1 MKKLAYWLLA
11 SSLIACSES
20 NNAVALDNE
29 ISEAENTPQGEL
41 FSSSFSSS
49 LEISSSDQKQADSV
63 LSSSSIAIKSSSST
77 LTFVSIENCKSFILA
92 EGPDSI
98 ASSEDYSWTK
108 GGGAGCG
115 SAAFVKGT
123 GVRKAGLW
131 DDDTYKMPNDYTDI
145 YDTFLAYNPPPHM
158 IRLDSIIEGRIQK
171 LSETGI
177 AAEQAEC
184 IAQTELFKALGID
197 SVISKKSGA
206 TKLTIDRALDY
217 ILGGTTQS
225 DFYKDVY
232 DYFASTG
239 TLLPKHYCNFND
251 LEQFRSTRKQG
262 KYYPNIFNTF
272 PTYTLYDNSTFE
284 SKGCAAGTPRPI
296 PLGLVNET
304 RRICMNLPLCDQ
316 TIRDTIIWTKSIIGF
331 MASTIPYIC
340 KENGWNTPT
349 DMELETFGT
358 PCDKEGRYVV
368 YSKNSQIS
376 FICSLDSG
384 WYEAQTTD
392 AETFDIPCD
401 KNGKLYK
408 SPNRKN
414 ITYVCR
420 TTQFCRSVDFNNSP
434 RARCFTDKGWDIA
447 QTMDFETANDECD
460 SEGKTRPSPSDS
472 NMYYVCHDGIWTRFL
487 DMPCDTDNMRVK
499 IKNDQI
505 YKNFESY
512 ICYDKTWRRIGAWY
526 TDYPTEYYFNPDFDY
541 GSFEDPRD
549 HRVYRTTVFKGTTW
563 MAENMKYEGTFLTDI
578 PQSTTCLQDSCK
590 NLGRFYDLYAAAT
603 VCPEGWRLPDSSD
616 IEVLGNSPVEFE
628 ELFSQLSTRLSTDS
642 YGMSFV
648 PTGRIL
654 NTKQDLSNGQG
665 GALKIWMNPT
675 QEKKRLAAQ
684 ITASGFGMWWDQDLR
699 EMYAGQEY
707 DYTTYLAVRCLKDS
721 L

>member
-1 MKKLAYWLLA
+1 MKKFAYMISVVA
-11 SSLIACSES
+11 LIACTDP
-20 NNAVALDNE
+20 NNAIEPIESE
-29 ISEAENTPQGEL
+29 ITPEQVESLSSGSEEL
-41 FSSSFSSS
+41 PSPVSVSSS
-49 LEISSSDQKQADSV
+49 SV
-63 LSSSSIAIKSSSST
+63 SVGESSSSISLPIT
-77 LTFVSIENCKSFILA
+77 IVSVQNCVSMIITDGL
-92 EGPDSI
+92 DSI
-98 ASSEDYSWTK
+98 ASSEDYSWVK
-108 GGGAGCG
+108 GGGGGAGCG

-123 GVRKAGLW
+123 GVSRANSPW
-131 DDDTYKMPNDYTDI
+131 DDDTYRMQYNYTDL
-145 YDTFLAYNPPPHM
+145 YDSSLAHNPPPHM
-158 IRLDSIIEGRIQK
+158 IRLDTILEGRIQK
-171 LSETGI
+171 LSEMGI
-177 AAEQAEC
+177 APEEAEC
-184 IAQTELFKALGID
+184 IAQMELFKALGFD

-217 ILGGTTQS
+217 IFGGTTQS
-225 DFYKDVY
+225 DFYKDVN
-232 DYFASTG
+232 DYFANTG
-239 TLLPKHYCNFND
+239 TLLPEHYCNFND
-251 LEQFRSTRKQG
+251 LEQFRSVRNNG
-262 KYYPNIFNTF
+262 KYYPNIFNTY
-272 PTYTLYDNSTFE
+272 PSYTLYDNSTFE
-284 SKGCAAGTPRPI
+284 SKGCASGLPRPI

-304 RRICMNLPLCDQ
+304 RRMCMNLPQCDQ
-316 TIRDTIIWTKSIIGF
+316 SIRDTIIRTKSVVGF
-331 MASTIPYIC
+331 MASTIPYVC
-340 KENGWNTPT
+340 RENGWNTPT

-358 PCDKEGRYVV
+358 PCDKEGRYIV

-376 FICSLDSG
+376 FVCSLDSG

-392 AETFDIPCD
+392 AETFDVPCD

-408 SPNRKN
+408 SPNRPK

-420 TTQFCRSVDFNNSP
+420 TTPFCRSIDTRV
-434 RARCFTDKGWDIA
+434 RGLCFTDKGWDIA
-447 QTMDFETANDECD
+447 QAIDFETGDDECD
-460 SEGKTRPSPSDS
+460 SEGKTHQSPSDS
-472 NMYYVCHDGIWTRFL
+472 NLYYVCHDGIWTKFF

-512 ICYDKTWRRIGAWY
+512 ICYDKTWRRIGSWH
-526 TDYPTEYYFNPDFDY
+526 TDYPAEYYFNPDFDY

-563 MAENMKYEGTFLTDI
+563 MAENMRYEGTFLTDI

-628 ELFSQLSTRLSTDS
+628 ELFSQLSMRVSTDS

-654 NTKQDLSNGQG
+654 NTEQDLSNGQG
-665 GALKIWMNPT
+665 ASLKIWMNPT
-675 QEKKRLAAQ
+675 QEKKRLAVQ
-684 ITASGFGMWWDQDLR
+684 ITSSGFGMWWGQDLR

-707 DYTTYLAVRCLKDS
+707 DNTTYLPIRCIKE
-721 L
+721 